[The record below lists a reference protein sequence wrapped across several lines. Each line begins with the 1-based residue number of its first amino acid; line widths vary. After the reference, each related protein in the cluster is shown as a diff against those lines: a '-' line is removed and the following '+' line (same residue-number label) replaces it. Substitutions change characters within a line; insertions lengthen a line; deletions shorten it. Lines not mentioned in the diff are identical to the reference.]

1 MKQSIAHVAL
11 LLRDYD
17 EAIEFYTRKLDF
29 FVVEDRY

>member
-11 LLRDYD
+11 LLRDHD

-29 FVVEDRY
+29 SLVEDRY